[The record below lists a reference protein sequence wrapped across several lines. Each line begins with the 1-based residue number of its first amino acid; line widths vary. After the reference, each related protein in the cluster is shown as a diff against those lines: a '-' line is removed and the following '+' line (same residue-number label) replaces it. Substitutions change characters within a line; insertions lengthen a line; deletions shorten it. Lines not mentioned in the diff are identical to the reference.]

1 MAKVGIKNMMV
12 AQSEVVVKEMI
23 RNTVF
28 WISREETK
36 CVKILDMAQ
45 EGGQG

>member
-12 AQSEVVVKEMI
+12 AQSKVVVKEMI
-23 RNTVF
+23 RNTVL
-28 WISREETK
+28 WIYWEETK

-45 EGGQG
+45 EGSQG